1 MQVYVNQHD
10 FFINEARNTRPVE
23 DTLLSVYSLFS
34 SLVNRAITNFIRWR
48 TIPDPDSTPP
58 KNELGLTSL
67 FTEIR
72 ATVETEA
79 QIVKAVFPNPPF
91 VMQVFLQR
99 VFAQPV
105 SISSCSIGTAD
116 DEIGPTTRRNA
127 IASRRSTI

>member
-1 MQVYVNQHD
+1 M
-10 FFINEARNTRPVE
+10 IN
-23 DTLLSVYSLFS
+23 L
-34 SLVNRAITNFIRWR
+34 IRWR
-48 TIPDPDSTPP
+48 TIPDPDSTPA
-58 KNELGLTSL
+58 KSELGLTSL

-105 SISSCSIGTAD
+105 SILSCSAS
-116 DEIGPTTRRNA
+116 TTD
-127 IASRRSTI
+127 